1 VARLISIALIKLN
14 LHGKMVGWVRIYKS
28 TNAIDAEMVKAMLI
42 DQGIEAVVINKIDSS
57 YLFGEASVYC
67 KNEEEAMALAFINVN
82 PTDIHE

>member
-1 VARLISIALIKLN
+1 
-14 LHGKMVGWVRIYKS
+14 MEGWVRIYKS

-67 KNEEEAMALAFINVN
+67 KNEDEAIALEFIHVN
-82 PTDIHE
+82 PTESHE